1 MEADA
6 YCSLQGAALP
16 ILSSEDD
23 SLFIHEYLQHQ
34 QKQQNSSNYIWLNI
48 KRSTSNRWQWRDGS
62 PLKLNK
68 WILGE
73 PSNKSTGHNCATV
86 TKKGIKTGWKTENCS
101 ACQDTVCQKGRH
113 IHISCFLQI
122 QFFIGKLYRSKDK
135 FQSQSPAM
143 HMMIRENVD
152 GLLYLNC
159 LYYHFK
165 VLDQFF

>member
-1 MEADA
+1 MLYFLLIHSKDLCDGRGIYHNGKCYLTKQRSSRNCSTFMEADA
-6 YCSLQGAALP
+6 YCTSEGAGLP

-34 QKQQNSSNYIWLNI
+34 QKQQNSSNYIWLNM

-86 TKKGIKTGWKTENCS
+86 TKKGINTGWKTENCS
-101 ACQDTVCQKGRH
+101 AYQDTVCQKGRF
-113 IHISCFLQI
+113 FLS
-122 QFFIGKLYRSKDK
+122 FEFI
-135 FQSQSPAM
+135 
-143 HMMIRENVD
+143 
-152 GLLYLNC
+152 
-159 LYYHFK
+159 
-165 VLDQFF
+165 